1 MDKTRLLTLTWLH
14 PRPTGVAMKDK
25 KHLETRQD
33 MIRSRLAELGGQDA
47 SDDGQMEIRSLS
59 VEYGANADRL
69 VALGIADDAPTVTA
83 TVDRQRVELF
93 QRASVGDLV
102 YALVNGRSG
111 TDGAMRELQADY
123 GLGSNEIHVRQ
134 LTDDY
139 AVTPAPGNVGQ
150 EQQAIIPF
158 VFPSGVA
165 AFLGVDQPTVGV
177 GDAVFPVLTS
187 TLDVHTPAENAA
199 AAETTGAFS
208 GDVLTPSR
216 IQAAFSYSRE
226 DRARF
231 AGMDS
236 SLRENLSM
244 GLSDGLDKAIVAGT
258 NGLLTGTNLPNHNVT
273 AATTFDLYISQFAY
287 GRVDG
292 RYASMTGDLRAV
304 MGNSV
309 YADAGQTYRN
319 ASVDRTAL
327 DRLMELTGGLRVS
340 AHVPA
345 VDANKRQNNI
355 IRRGMQRDMVA
366 PIWENIALLP
376 DEITKAA
383 NGQIVLTAIML
394 HAVKILRQDGFYKQ
408 MVQTA

>member
-1 MDKTRLLTLTWLH
+1 MDKTCLLTLSWLH

-93 QRASVGDLV
+93 QRASVGALV
-102 YALVNGRSG
+102 FDLVNGRSG
-111 TDGAMRELQADY
+111 TDGAQRELQADF

-150 EQQAIIPF
+150 NQSEIIPY
-158 VFPSGVA
+158 VFPDGVA
-165 AFLGVDQPTVGV
+165 AFLGIDTPTVGV
-177 GDAVFPVLTS
+177 GEAVYPVLTS

-244 GLSDGLDKAIVAGT
+244 GLSDGLDRQIVRGDP
-258 NGLLTGTNLPNHNVT
+258 NGLLHGTVLANHNVT
-273 AATTFDLYISQFAY
+273 AVTSYALYRSQFAY
-287 GRVDG
+287 SRIDG
-292 RYASMTGDLRAV
+292 RFASGTGAMRAV
-304 MGNSV
+304 MGSAT
-309 YADAGQTYRN
+309 YAHAASQYRGN
-319 ASVDRTAL
+319 NDNTDAL
-327 DRLMELTGGLRVS
+327 DALMRITGGVRVS
-340 AHVPA
+340 AHVPDVA
-345 VDANKRQNNI
+345 STRQNAL
-355 IRRGMQRDMVA
+355 IRLGMRRDAVA
-366 PIWENIALLP
+366 PIWENVALIP

-394 HAVKILRQDGFYKQ
+394 YAFKLLRSDGFYKQ
-408 MVQTA
+408 QTQHA